1 MLKWL
6 KKKATKAAAN
16 QCKINIRIN
25 TKTLVTIANRS
36 DDHFVN
42 SGGSANERDIRKVVN
57 AQKRLL
63 TDIMYG
69 VSNDLSLDEI
79 KIDVIDSELKK
90 VKVSDGAQLAIE
102 HVIKTAANTLG
113 VAFPIDSSDPIRER
127 VTTFFKGN
135 VKIESYDYETTTFRV
150 VDNDAII
157 LVDNATHLRF
167 IEDPLKTASMQYFQI
182 IAPMTAVEVRD
193 GEIPKDHLHEFTLDY
208 YLKLRKH
215 YSGE

>member
-6 KKKATKAAAN
+6 KEKATKAAAN

-25 TKTLVTIANRS
+25 TKTLVTVANRA
-36 DDHFVN
+36 DDHLVN
-42 SGGSANERDIRKVVN
+42 SGGSTNERDIRKVAN
-57 AQKRLL
+57 AQKSLL

-69 VSNDLSLDEI
+69 VSNGLSLDEI

-127 VTTFFKGN
+127 ITTFFKGN
-135 VKIESYDYETTTFRV
+135 VKIESFDIETTKFRV
-150 VDNDAII
+150 VENNAVVS
-157 LVDNATHLRF
+157 VDNATHLRL
-167 IEDPLKTASMQYFQI
+167 IENHSKIAAMPHFEI
-182 IAPMTAVEVRD
+182 IAPLTAVEVIE
-193 GEIPKDHLHEFTLDY
+193 GEIPKNYLHEFQLDY
-208 YLKLRKH
+208 YLTLRKY